1 MNDDGKFNLL
11 WTICWLLFVA
21 FLCFLF
27 HSMNPLWLLII
38 WFFQYIIKNLNRRV
52 IWKQEQLNL
61 IIINNGRLAIVDY
74 YDCWEELRHKIGKY
88 LEEKGPGGVAEDGEK
103 YCVAL
108 AADELL
114 NWMSDLEYK
123 HKKYLK

>member
-1 MNDDGKFNLL
+1 MVTNYMVL
-11 WTICWLLFVA
+11 W
-21 FLCFLF
+21 
-27 HSMNPLWLLII
+27 
-38 WFFQYIIKNLNRRV
+38 YIIKNLNRRV

>member
-1 MNDDGKFNLL
+1 MDNNGRFNLL
-11 WTICWLLFVA
+11 WTICWLLFIA

-27 HSMNPLWLLII
+27 HSGHPLWLLII
-38 WFFQYIIKNLNRRV
+38 WFFRYIIKRRI
-52 IWKQEQLNL
+52 IWEQEQLNS
-61 IIINNGRLAIVDY
+61 IIISNGRLAIVDY

-88 LEEKGPGGVAEDGEK
+88 LEEKGSGGVAEDGER

-108 AADELL
+108 AADKLL